1 MSQSQARRGSA
12 AAAITHWWAT
22 HAISGIDHR
31 AVVAKVR
38 EDGGWSAH
46 FAVMTLLSA
55 GIAVLGLLLSSPA
68 VVIGAMLISPL
79 MDPIIALGFAVAT
92 FDASE
97 MRRSGGALAVGVVLA
112 VTFCAAIVLVS
123 PLQTVTAE
131 IASRT
136 RPNLF
141 DLLVALF
148 SGFAGTYAMIRG
160 RHGAIVGVA
169 IATALMPPLAVMGFG
184 IATADATVLGG
195 SSLLFFT
202 NLMTIA
208 VAAAVLARLY
218 GFAPGLSPHQT
229 RLQASLII
237 LVLIAL
243 AIPLAVSLR
252 QIAWEALASREARET
267 IAEAF
272 PPEARISLLDIDFHF
287 RPIEITGTVIT
298 PKYRQR
304 AEPDLQQKL
313 ATVMRGPVIL
323 SLDQIRTANGSDS
336 LSGSSASTSSASDR
350 IISRLTERL
359 SLVAGVPSDNILV
372 DPAAKRALVRAT
384 ALPGADVGVYRVLE
398 ARVAGSTPGWTIIL
412 VPPPAPIADVPV
424 KGGAIDDT
432 ALQPAI
438 WAAQRLHLPIGVS
451 ARRQKDAAAA
461 VDLFTKSGVQAK
473 IVPGSTAAGMVSMK
487 WLAPEPKPATADAG
501 PSTEAD

>member
-1 MSQSQARRGSA
+1 MSQSHATRSSAR
-12 AAAITHWWAT
+12 AAIAYWWST
-22 HAISGIDHR
+22 HAVSGIDHR

-38 EDGGWSAH
+38 GDGGWSAH

-79 MDPIIALGFAVAT
+79 MDPIIGLGFALAT

-97 MRRSGGALAVGVVLA
+97 MRRSGGALAVGVILA
-112 VTFCAAIVLVS
+112 IAFCAVIVLVS
-123 PLQTVTAE
+123 PLQTVTGE
-131 IASRT
+131 ITSRT

-148 SGFAGTYAMIRG
+148 SGIAGTYAMIRG

-184 IATADATVLGG
+184 IATADVTVLGG

-229 RLQASLII
+229 RLQASLIV

-243 AIPLAVSLR
+243 AIPLAISLR

-267 IAEAF
+267 IAKAF
-272 PPEARISLLDIDFHF
+272 PPEARISLLDIDFHS

-304 AEPDLQQKL
+304 AEPDLQRKL
-313 ATVMRGPVIL
+313 AAVMRGPVIL

-336 LSGSSASTSSASDR
+336 LSGASPAASSATDR
-350 IISRLTERL
+350 IISRLTGRL
-359 SLVAGVPSDNILV
+359 ALVAGVPSDNILV
-372 DPAAKRALVRAT
+372 DASAKRAFVRAT
-384 ALPGADVGVYRVLE
+384 AIPGADVGVYRVLE
-398 ARVAGSTPGWTIIL
+398 ARVADSAPGWTVIL
-412 VPPPAPIADVPV
+412 VPPPASIPDASLKD
-424 KGGAIDDT
+424 GAVDET

-438 WAAQRLHLPIGVS
+438 WAAQRLHLPVGVS
-451 ARRQKDAAAA
+451 ARRHKDAAAA
-461 VDLFTKSGVQAK
+461 VDILTKAGVQAK
-473 IVPGSTAAGMVSMK
+473 IVPGTPAAGVVSLT
-487 WLAPEPKPATADAG
+487 WLAPEPPSREANAAASTDAD
-501 PSTEAD
+501 